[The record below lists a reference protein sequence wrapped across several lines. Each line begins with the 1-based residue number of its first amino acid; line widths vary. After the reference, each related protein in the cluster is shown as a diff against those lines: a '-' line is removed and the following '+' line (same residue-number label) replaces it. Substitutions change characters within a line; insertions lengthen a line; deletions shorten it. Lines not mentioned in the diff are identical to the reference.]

1 MKQATKRF
9 LSLTLSLFFIVGAVI
24 IYFSFI
30 QLAYQDLQGE
40 KEKVLSKEIFLSTQQ
55 AAIGK
60 VKDFIASYSGGGS
73 LQGISDAVS
82 TALPPGEE
90 TSNAL
95 VQLSG
100 ILGQSGLTLKV
111 MNFSVSGIKN
121 IAPAAS
127 GKSPAQSKKLAK
139 PYGTIRI
146 QTQFSGSYENL
157 KRFLEKLETSL
168 RIFDVENIT
177 FAPLD
182 RGKDNFSYNMTV
194 VTYYQSL

>member
-1 MKQATKRF
+1 
-9 LSLTLSLFFIVGAVI
+9 
-24 IYFSFI
+24 
-30 QLAYQDLQGE
+30 
-40 KEKVLSKEIFLSTQQ
+40 
-55 AAIGK
+55 
-60 VKDFIASYSGGGS
+60 
-73 LQGISDAVS
+73 
-82 TALPPGEE
+82 
-90 TSNAL
+90 
-95 VQLSG
+95 
-100 ILGQSGLTLKV
+100 